1 MTTDRSRCA
10 AWRDLRQGAG
20 ALMLACALG
29 WTAAAAAQ
37 PSPATP
43 AAPAATPAAP
53 VPFNSDL
60 PGDPA
65 LEARVLKLSAELRCL
80 VCQNQTIADSNAD
93 LALDLRRQVREML
106 HQGRSDREVLDFM
119 TARYGDFVLYRPPVR
134 SDTALLWFGPAAL
147 MLLGLGVLVFV
158 LRRRAALPDDQ
169 FEPDADPDEDLQ
181 GSVAL
186 RAAGAGGPPLP
197 SAPDALRATDP
208 R

>member
-1 MTTDRSRCA
+1 MTTVLSPWVA
-10 AWRDLRQGAG
+10 AFVRGA
-20 ALMLACALG
+20 AVAMVA
-29 WTAAAAAQ
+29 TAAAVGGASAQ
-37 PSPATP
+37 P
-43 AAPAATPAAP
+43 AAPAATAEVAPGPLRNSAIPA
-53 VPFNSDL
+53 
-60 PGDPA
+60 DPA

-106 HQGRSDREVLDFM
+106 QQGRSDREVLDFM

-197 SAPDALRATDP
+197 PAPDALRATDP